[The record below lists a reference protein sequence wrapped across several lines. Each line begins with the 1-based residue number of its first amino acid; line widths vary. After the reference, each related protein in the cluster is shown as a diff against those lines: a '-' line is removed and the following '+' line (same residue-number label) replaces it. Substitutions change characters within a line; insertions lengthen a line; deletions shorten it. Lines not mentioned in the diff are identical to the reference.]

1 MDPVAVS
8 IDVPAERADVYS
20 YLDVLANHESF
31 TDHMLRQWS
40 CSGPSA
46 GVGARAQVTS
56 VLGGRRERVDIE
68 VVDAIEGES
77 TRERN
82 VGRRSH
88 RVGVGTY
95 ELADLPAGG
104 TRISFSYAWERAP
117 VADRLLAPLVRR
129 IMRKALQR
137 ALERLAAELGPG
149 GVGSPA
155 AIST

>member
-31 TDHMLRQWS
+31 TDHMLRHWS

-68 VVDAIEGES
+68 VIEAVEGES

-82 VGRRSH
+82 VGQRSH

-95 ELADLPAGG
+95 ELTDLPAGG
-104 TRISFSYAWERAP
+104 TTISFTYAWERAP
-117 VADRLLAPLVRR
+117 LADRLLAPLVRR
-129 IMRKALQR
+129 IMRKALRR
-137 ALERLAAELGPG
+137 AMERLAAELGPG
-149 GVGSPA
+149 GAGAPA
-155 AIST
+155 ALST